1 MAWQRAVRCK
11 GPVPRQGSPGCQV
24 LWISK
29 GSHQACLLP
38 TELPS
43 PEGSLWFHHLPAPP
57 SRGCSPS
64 LQLLPKWASSQSR
77 LWVLPWMV
85 AGHMGFQVR
94 VPGGVLAPPPWRS
107 GHGLHVWGL
116 TFTISRMGVR
126 VRVLTHRREA
136 LWSQGRREGQ
146 ETASH
151 PLASRDS
158 PSRFLRVTA
167 EHCLQKAEP
176 PRGSNWSDLFLLPL
190 GLGEGLA

>member
-77 LWVLPWMV
+77 LWVLPWQGPWV
-85 AGHMGFQVR
+85 SKSESWVESWLLHHGAQAMGFTDRKSV
-94 VPGGVLAPPPWRS
+94 V
-107 GHGLHVWGL
+107 
-116 TFTISRMGVR
+116 
-126 VRVLTHRREA
+126 
-136 LWSQGRREGQ
+136 
-146 ETASH
+146 
-151 PLASRDS
+151 
-158 PSRFLRVTA
+158 
-167 EHCLQKAEP
+167 
-176 PRGSNWSDLFLLPL
+176 
-190 GLGEGLA
+190 